1 MEFLRRMKLM
11 NEEIKYY
18 KIKEI
23 ADKAGVTIRTL
34 RYYDNIGL
42 LKPSFKNELNYRF
55 YTDKDLVILQKI
67 ISLKFLDFSI
77 SEIEEIMNA
86 NNDQQVEMLINKKKL
101 LEQKIKQLNFINN
114 ALDKVENKLEV
125 NPNTDVDWCGIANE
139 IKVSRIKS
147 HKANCGKEVKDMKN
161 HKLLHGELIESLI
174 TLSKTKNKEKKLDI
188 LLDMKSHMDKMI
200 NNDKGIDLVIEILKD
215 LEDMPGQFKGLKSSD
230 AKLLIELM
238 ENFKEGKEL

>member
-1 MEFLRRMKLM
+1 M
-11 NEEIKYY
+11 NEDVKYY

-55 YTDKDLVILQKI
+55 YTDEDLVILQKI

-77 SEIEEIMNA
+77 SEIEEIMNS
-86 NNDQQVEMLINKKKL
+86 NNDKQVEMLINKKKL

-114 ALDKVENKLEV
+114 ALEKVESDLEI
-125 NPNTDVDWCGIANE
+125 NTNSDIDWCVIANE

-147 HKANCGKEVKDMKN
+147 HKVSCGKEIKDMKN

-174 TLSKTKNKEKKLDI
+174 ELSKTKKTEKKLEI
-188 LLDMKSHMDKMI
+188 LSEVKTHMDKMI
-200 NNDKGIDLVIEILKD
+200 SNDKGLDLVIEILRD

-230 AKLLIELM
+230 AKSLIELM